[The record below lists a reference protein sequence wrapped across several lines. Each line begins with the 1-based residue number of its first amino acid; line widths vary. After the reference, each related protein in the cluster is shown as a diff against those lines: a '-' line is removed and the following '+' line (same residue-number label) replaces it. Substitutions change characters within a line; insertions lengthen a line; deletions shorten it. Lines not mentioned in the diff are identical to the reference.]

1 MEAAVSTIMDL
12 TSFLAL
18 VPRTL
23 TSTMMEAPV
32 CYFQTI
38 MRVSYLDVPPKG
50 LYFPFFMP
58 EPYCGSGCETE
69 S

>member
-12 TSFLAL
+12 TSFLVL

-23 TSTMMEAPV
+23 TSTMMEAPA

-38 MRVSYLDVPPKG
+38 MKVSNLDQRIVF
-50 LYFPFFMP
+50 LMLR
-58 EPYCGSGCETE
+58 
-69 S
+69 